1 MTNEN
6 TKDIRTNT
14 EVESQVDERDDTV
27 VAPIENTEDATDE
40 TTAEVVV
47 SDDADK
53 NGEVDT
59 DSSEEAEAETEDEDD
74 SSVAIVPMAKKGM
87 TTREKD
93 PGNKGDN
100 DGSGSGD
107 KNDPIDNNDGKDNN
121 GNQGGNGD
129 DHNKTEESNTD
140 YSGETT
146 VGISKIDANSGFVTI
161 TVDGTSVMVPVQ
173 TTVFNGRITKSGV
186 AQSKIGKYSC
196 GITVMIFYPESEG
209 FNKSSAAGYMSK
221 TTDSLTVLV
230 DINGN
235 DSKLMIKINGMKS
248 LF

>member
-87 TTREKD
+87 TTREKVTLAVT
-93 PGNKGDN
+93 GILLLILLVALFLFWINRMNLGD
-100 DGSGSGD
+100 
-107 KNDPIDNNDGKDNN
+107 
-121 GNQGGNGD
+121 GGVNA
-129 DHNKTEESNTD
+129 KRC
-140 YSGETT
+140 
-146 VGISKIDANSGFVTI
+146 V
-161 TVDGTSVMVPVQ
+161 
-173 TTVFNGRITKSGV
+173 
-186 AQSKIGKYSC
+186 
-196 GITVMIFYPESEG
+196 
-209 FNKSSAAGYMSK
+209 
-221 TTDSLTVLV
+221 
-230 DINGN
+230 
-235 DSKLMIKINGMKS
+235 
-248 LF
+248 